1 MRKLPFI
8 LAILA
13 LALPLRAQELSVD
26 APNLVASDEQFNVT
40 FTFDGE
46 DAPSDFSWS
55 PGSDFKLVWGPQKG
69 TSTSISI
76 VNGKRSKSS
85 KTTYTYVL
93 MPVGAGTFTVGPATA
108 TVKGRKISS
117 GTKSVQVVEGG
128 GQQGSG
134 SASSGGASG
143 GSPAATGSI
152 SDRDIFLRL
161 SLSKSSAVV
170 GESISATLKLYQ
182 RVSVAGFEDARF
194 PSFDGFWSQ
203 EVQAPTNIEFHR
215 ETVDGQIYNAAVLR
229 SWNLIPQRAGE
240 LRIDPAELVC
250 LVNVRVS
257 SGNNGSIFDSFFQDD
272 YRTIRKRVTTPAY
285 TVRIS
290 SLPAGAP
297 SSFGGGVGKFALKAS
312 LSTDSLKTHDAAS
325 LTVTVSGTGNVA
337 LLDAPKLSFPPD
349 FEVYDVKSSEVKGG
363 KTFEY
368 PFIPR
373 SHGDFVIG
381 PVEYS
386 YYDIGAGRYVTL
398 TSEALPLHVER
409 GAAAERQG
417 TVSGQIAPSLQK
429 DVKDLGTDIRFI
441 STRRPAFQE
450 AGSFFVWSP
459 LFWGI
464 LVLLLLL
471 AAALYFAFRRMA
483 AMREDVAL
491 SRNRGAVKMA
501 RKRLAAAGEYLQKNL
516 YTAFYEELHRALL
529 GFVSDKLNMDAS
541 DMTRE
546 NIAARLR
553 ESGVGEELAEEFCGL
568 LDACDYARYA
578 PDAGHDAMNAHYES
592 AVSVIS
598 RISSSMKK
606 KVSPHAAA
614 VVALLL
620 AVPFAGHAAD
630 YSDSLWKAGVQAYAD
645 GQWTEAQKAWESLV
659 SAGMVSPSLY
669 TNLGDACFKNEDYAR
684 SILYYERALK
694 LDPSYGDARYNLDF
708 ARGRIQ
714 DRIESVPE
722 FFLVSWLRALGWKL
736 SSDAWAVLFLLF
748 FAGALAMLLLFL
760 LGRSERGRKGGFFI
774 GIALLLLSLGAL
786 GFSSWQKKDFENS
799 DAAIVMTPVV
809 SVKSAPGGGDGKDLF
824 ILHEGTKVTVSDSV
838 AEWLNIE
845 LSDGR
850 QGWIKKENVEI
861 I

>member
-1 MRKLPFI
+1 MRRILGI
-8 LAILA
+8 LAFLA
-13 LALPLRAQELSVD
+13 LALPLGAQELTID

-55 PGSDFKLVWGPQKG
+55 PGGDFKLVWGPQKG

-93 MPVGAGTFTVGPATA
+93 MPNKAGTFTIGPATA
-108 TVKGRKISS
+108 TVKGRQISS
-117 GTKSVQVVEGG
+117 GTKSIQVVAE
-128 GQQGSG
+128 GQQRSG
-134 SASSGGASG
+134 QASG
-143 GSPAATGSI
+143 GNGRQGSAAADGTI
-152 SDRDIFLRL
+152 SDKDIFMRL
-161 SLSKSSAVV
+161 TLSKSSAVV
-170 GESISATLKLYQ
+170 GETVSATLKLYQ

-203 EVQAPTNIEFHR
+203 EVQAPSNIEFHR
-215 ETVDGQIYNAAVLR
+215 ETVNGQIYNAAVLR
-229 SWNLIPQRAGE
+229 SWNLVPQRAGD

-272 YRTIRKRVTTPAY
+272 YRTIRKRVVTPAY
-285 TVRIS
+285 TVHVS

-297 SSFGGGVGKFALKAS
+297 ASFGGGVGKFSLKAS

-325 LTVTVSGTGNVA
+325 LVVTVSGTGNVS
-337 LLDAPKLSFPPD
+337 LLEAPKLSFPPD
-349 FEVYDVKSSEVKGG
+349 FEVYDVKTSGGKGS

-386 YYDIGAGRYVTL
+386 YYDIAEGRYVTL
-398 TSEALPLHVER
+398 VSAPMPLHVER
-409 GAAAERQG
+409 GAVTEQQG
-417 TVSGQIAPSLQK
+417 PAVGQFSPSAQK

-441 STRRPAFQE
+441 STRKPAFSGG
-450 AGSFFVWSP
+450 AAFFVWSP

-464 LVLLLLL
+464 LALLAVL
-471 AAALYFAFRRMA
+471 AAAVYFAFRKMA
-483 AMREDVAL
+483 AMRADVAG

-546 NIAARLR
+546 NIAAKFM
-553 ESGVGEELAEEFCGL
+553 ESGVTEGLAEEFCSL

-578 PDAGHDAMNAHYES
+578 PDAGHEAMNAHYES
-592 AVSVIS
+592 AVSAIS
-598 RISSSMKK
+598 RIDSCMKK
-606 KVSPHAAA
+606 KVSPRTA
-614 VVALLL
+614 ALLAL
-620 AVPFAGHAAD
+620 LMLVPFAGRAAD
-630 YSDSLWKAGVQAYAD
+630 YPDSLWNAGVSAYSE
-645 GQWTEAQKAWESLV
+645 GQWAKASKAWGELV
-659 SAGMVSPSLY
+659 SAGMVSPELY
-669 TNLGDACFKNEDYAR
+669 TNLGDACFKNEDYAHA
-684 SILYYERALK
+684 ILYYERALK
-694 LDPSYGDARYNLDF
+694 LDPSYSDARYNLRF
-708 ARGRIQ
+708 AGQRVQ

-722 FFLVSWLRALGWKL
+722 FFLVSWMRSVGWKL
-736 SSDAWAVLFLLF
+736 SSNAWAVLFLVLF
-748 FAGALAMLLLFL
+748 AAALAMLLLFL
-760 LGRSERGRKGGFFI
+760 LGRSAGGRKAGFFA
-774 GIALLLLSLGAL
+774 GIVLLLLSLGAL
-786 GFSSWQKKDFENS
+786 GFASWQKKDFENS
-799 DAAIVMTPVV
+799 NAAIVMSPVV
-809 SVKSAPGGGDGKDLF
+809 SVKSAPGGGDSKDLF
-824 ILHEGTKVTVSDSV
+824 ILHEGTKVLVFDSV

-850 QGWIKKENVEI
+850 QGWVRADNVEKI
-861 I
+861 

>member
-1 MRKLPFI
+1 MRKLPVI
-8 LAILA
+8 LAFLA
-13 LALPLRAQELSVD
+13 LALPLRAQELSID

-46 DAPSDFSWS
+46 EAPSDFSWS

-93 MPVGAGTFTVGPATA
+93 MPNKAGTFTIGPATA
-108 TVKGRKISS
+108 TVKGRQISS
-117 GTKSVQVVEGG
+117 GTKSIQVVAEGR
-128 GQQGSG
+128 QQSG
-134 SASSGGASG
+134 SASSGGRQ
-143 GSPAATGSI
+143 GSAAADGNI
-152 SDRDIFLRL
+152 SDKDIFMRL

-170 GESISATLKLYQ
+170 GEAVSATLKLYQ

-203 EVQAPTNIEFHR
+203 EVQAPSNIEFHR
-215 ETVDGQIYNAAVLR
+215 ETVGGQIYNAAVLR
-229 SWNLIPQRAGE
+229 SWNLIPQRAGD

-250 LVNVRVS
+250 LVNIRVS

-272 YRTIRKRVTTPAY
+272 YRTIRKRVVTPAY
-285 TVRIS
+285 TVHVS
-290 SLPAGAP
+290 ALPAGAP
-297 SSFGGGVGKFALKAS
+297 ASFGGGVGKFSLKAS

-325 LTVTVSGTGNVA
+325 LVVTVSGTGNVS
-337 LLDAPKLSFPPD
+337 LLEAPKLSFPPD
-349 FEVYDVKSSEVKGG
+349 FEVYDVKTSEGKGV

-386 YYDIGAGRYVTL
+386 YYDIGESRYVSL
-398 TSEALPLHVER
+398 ASAPMPLHVER
-409 GAAAERQG
+409 GAVAEQQG
-417 TVSGQIAPSLQK
+417 PVSGQFVPSSQK

-441 STRRPAFQE
+441 STRKPSFSGA
-450 AGSFFVWSP
+450 AGFFVWSP

-464 LVLLLLL
+464 LVLLAVL
-471 AAALYFAFRRMA
+471 AAASWFAFRKMA
-483 AMREDVAL
+483 ARRADVAG

-501 RKRLAAAGEYLQKNL
+501 RKRLASAGEYLQKNL

-546 NIAARLR
+546 NIAAKFR
-553 ESGVGEELAEEFCGL
+553 ESGVTDSLAEEFCSL

-592 AVSVIS
+592 AVSAIS
-598 RISSSMKK
+598 RIDSCMKK
-606 KVSPHAAA
+606 KVAPHMAAL
-614 VVALLL
+614 VALLL
-620 AVPFAGHAAD
+620 VPMAGRAAD
-630 YSDSLWKAGVQAYAD
+630 YPDSLWNAGVQAYTE
-645 GQWTEAQKAWESLV
+645 GQWTEASRVWGELV
-659 SAGMVSPSLY
+659 SAGMVSAELY
-669 TNLGDACFKNEDYAR
+669 TNLGDAFFKNEDYAHA
-684 SILYYERALK
+684 ILYYERALK
-694 LDPSYGDARYNLDF
+694 LDPSFSDARYNLRF
-708 ARGRIQ
+708 AGHRIQ
-714 DRIESVPE
+714 DRIEAVPE
-722 FFLVSWLRALGWKL
+722 FFLVSWMRSVGWKL
-736 SSDAWAVLFLLF
+736 SSNAWAVLFLVL

-760 LGRSERGRKGGFFI
+760 LGRSAGGRKAGFFI
-774 GIALLLLSLGAL
+774 GIVLLLLSLGAL
-786 GFSSWQKKDFENS
+786 GFASWQKKDFENS
-799 DAAIVMTPVV
+799 NAAIVMSPVV
-809 SVKSAPGGGDGKDLF
+809 SVKSAPGGGGGKDLF
-824 ILHEGTKVTVSDSV
+824 ILHEGTKVFVFDSV

-850 QGWIKKENVEI
+850 QGWVKAENVEKI
-861 I
+861 